1 MVNPMD
7 HAPRPG
13 LAALIFMTIAAPV
26 AAEPVTYGAAY
37 LHSWHIGTD
46 ELNDNT
52 PGLALGRR
60 WTSATTNLEHHVE
73 GGVFWNSYEE
83 ISPILLGGVSWQLA
97 EIGPGALR
105 FGGSAGTA
113 RYEEQSM
120 RLKDA
125 YGVPNL
131 GGFIPIVAVN
141 ASYRVGR
148 TDLRITAVP
157 PDVDV
162 DAILNLSVAHE
173 F

>member
-1 MVNPMD
+1 MVEPMD
-7 HAPRPG
+7 HARRSG
-13 LAALIFMTIAAPV
+13 LAAIAISLIAAP
-26 AAEPVTYGAAY
+26 ALAEPATYGAAY

-46 ELNDNT
+46 KLNDNT

-60 WTSATTNLEHHVE
+60 WPSTGSSFEHHVE

-113 RYEEQSM
+113 RYEEQSK
-120 RLKDA
+120 RLEDA
-125 YGVPNL
+125 YGIPNL
-131 GGFIPIVAVN
+131 GGFIPIIAVT